1 MSPLPRLWAS
11 LAAVALLGVAL
22 PADAAPVRSGPSGL
36 GQLEKYLP
44 DDADGVMVVNLK
56 PILAS
61 PFFTKNYKTKVETL
75 LKHDAVQPWLK
86 DAGFD
91 PLKDIEHLV
100 VALGAS
106 CHSDS
111 PGREDGPVFLA
122 LGKFDTAKMHDK
134 LASLAK
140 EMPKVLEIQEAAGGK
155 VYKFSQAPFYAA
167 VLDSGAVIFAPRKVH
182 VADAM
187 SKAAGK
193 KKTKLKYPD
202 MLARLKKF
210 DPRLAVQGVALES
223 MIIDKTY
230 RFDAPPG
237 GGKGTMKATSITM
250 SDRGFKLGELTV
262 TVKDDIR
269 GGAKVTAKNKDQVKE
284 LAAKFQTGLDQVRM
298 EMKRTAERF
307 PQAGGMLTVLNAL
320 SVKTG
325 TNGYTI
331 EGKAG
336 TEVIQAIIA
345 SMGIARP

>member
-140 EMPKVLEIQEAAGGK
+140 EMPKVLEIQEAAG
-155 VYKFSQAPFYAA
+155 
-167 VLDSGAVIFAPRKVH
+167 
-182 VADAM
+182 
-187 SKAAGK
+187 
-193 KKTKLKYPD
+193 
-202 MLARLKKF
+202 
-210 DPRLAVQGVALES
+210 
-223 MIIDKTY
+223 
-230 RFDAPPG
+230 
-237 GGKGTMKATSITM
+237 
-250 SDRGFKLGELTV
+250 
-262 TVKDDIR
+262 
-269 GGAKVTAKNKDQVKE
+269 
-284 LAAKFQTGLDQVRM
+284 
-298 EMKRTAERF
+298 
-307 PQAGGMLTVLNAL
+307 
-320 SVKTG
+320 
-325 TNGYTI
+325 
-331 EGKAG
+331 
-336 TEVIQAIIA
+336 
-345 SMGIARP
+345 